1 MVFFG
6 QEDVS
11 AQTERV
17 QNGVLQAKK
26 TAATVLPTDRKKKR
40 VTVFSPRRC
49 VNGRRWPLLF
59 AGGCWQVCDS
69 PPTRKHK
76 DVRGWTVAHE
86 WTEWTGSVV

>member
-1 MVFFG
+1 MDRSLRREARVVLA
-6 QEDVS
+6 EEVS
-11 AQTERV
+11 AALDGSSTMVLISDCRV
-17 QNGVLQAKK
+17 MSAETNKVKE
-26 TAATVLPTDRKKKR
+26 
-40 VTVFSPRRC
+40 SPQLFP
-49 VNGRRWPLLF
+49 PLLF